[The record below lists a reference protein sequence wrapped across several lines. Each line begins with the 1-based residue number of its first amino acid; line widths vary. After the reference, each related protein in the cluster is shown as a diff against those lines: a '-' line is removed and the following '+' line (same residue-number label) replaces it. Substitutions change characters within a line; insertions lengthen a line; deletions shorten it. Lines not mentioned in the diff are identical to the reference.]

1 MNQTAIYSFWVVSID
16 LDRFSKYHTPWVTK
30 MMLTISSLTNK
41 VAETLELLLGFKIT
55 QRQSLA
61 HNSGI
66 DEQYSIPPYDDPLY

>member
-1 MNQTAIYSFWVVSID
+1 
-16 LDRFSKYHTPWVTK
+16 

-41 VAETLELLLGFKIT
+41 VVETLELLLGFKT
-55 QRQSLA
+55 NQNQSLA